1 MSIVHIVLLAGW
13 AGLTTGTFAAAAA
26 DAFPA
31 HRSALQHWGG
41 SLLVGSIAL
50 IGLTYPFVE

>member
-1 MSIVHIVLLAGW
+1 MSIVHIALLAGW
-13 AGLTTGTFAAAAA
+13 AGLTIGSFAAAAA

-31 HRSALQHWGG
+31 QRNTMRHWGG

-50 IGLTYPFVE
+50 IGLAFPFV